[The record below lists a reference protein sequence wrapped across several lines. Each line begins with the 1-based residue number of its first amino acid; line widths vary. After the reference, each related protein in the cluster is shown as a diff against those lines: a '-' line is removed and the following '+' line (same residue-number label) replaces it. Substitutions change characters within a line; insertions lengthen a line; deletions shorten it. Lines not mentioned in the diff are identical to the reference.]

1 MENTLLHDRK
11 VQNKAQYEVDLLQ
24 VSVCVVPPS
33 AVSSECGLPRA
44 LPLSEDTAFR
54 GHRRPWDDTERE
66 RETWRKSK
74 SEGNDIPSS

>member
-44 LPLSEDTAFR
+44 LPLSEDTADR
-54 GHRRPWDDTERE
+54 GTTHRDRDLE
-66 RETWRKSK
+66 KV
-74 SEGNDIPSS
+74 